1 MTVRTRFPRNGFT
14 LPQGLQAI
22 GRRSPDLPWLLL
34 LLAMPVLVH
43 LPELA
48 GLISSDPLLLVSGL
62 GVDVPGGV
70 LLPGQPGWIDGNAGV
85 TVQALGRLVARD
97 WAHGIVPWWNPY
109 SGVGVPLAG
118 EYQPAA
124 FFLPWVLLLGFDN
137 GVLLLKV
144 ALQIVAGLGC
154 WGLGRRLGFARP
166 VAAMGGL
173 LFAFNGSFAWASD
186 APIQPMAFLPLILLG
201 IEQARDAAGPAG
213 GWLTLGFGLGWSLLA
228 GFPETAF
235 LDGLLAVAWSLVR
248 LAGEGRNWPGLARR
262 LALGGVFGLL
272 LAGPQLVAF
281 IDFLPD
287 AFVGSHAGPIGS
299 PLPAAGFA
307 MWLMPWLHGPI
318 QLDRIPD
325 LWFGLGGYLG
335 AAPVLLAGLG
345 LAMRS
350 GHEHGLRWMLVGW
363 IVLVVGKTTEL
374 QPFAALADA
383 IPMMAHTVVSR
394 YATAS
399 VELAVILLACFTV
412 NDWCTGRTLTRKR
425 IAIGLAAFGA
435 IVLLCLVLA
444 WPISRTMPGRP
455 RLLSLLLLVVVAG
468 TLTTLLRRPP
478 TRRRL
483 GRVALV
489 VVGEALILFALPL
502 TSGRDGGH
510 LDTGTIA
517 FLRANLGLQRFTTL
531 GGALVPNYGAYWG
544 LASIN
549 HNLIPVPQRWSDYLH
564 RAIDPDSDPVQF
576 YGADGGNMAGIR
588 RRAAALAPR
597 IDALAGLGVRYL
609 LQDHGHDWLM
619 VPAVPE
625 DGRTDTGFTGLV
637 GSDVLTAIYPHG
649 PPSTMQVGRLSIM
662 LGTFRSQSNG
672 PLLATLCNG
681 TVCAHGSAD
690 LRSAVDNGAM
700 SITLDR
706 TVTLR
711 PNQPFRL
718 ALAHPDGPRVAIWLW
733 HRGEAA
739 APSLPRLGLQDGF
752 APTLALVHQG
762 EAADIYALPE
772 PAAYAEIRGRC
783 SLRIVS
789 RTRMIADCA
798 APATLVRREL
808 FLPGWRFRIAGGW
821 QPVAREG
828 VLFQSAALP
837 TGHSVIVF
845 AYAPPHAIFGWS
857 ALLAALAMLAAT
869 FGLRR
874 ASGLT

>member
-1 MTVRTRFPRNGFT
+1 MTVPTRIPRNGFT
-14 LPQGLQAI
+14 FMQAL

-62 GVDVPGGV
+62 GIDVPGGV

-109 SGVGVPLAG
+109 AGLGVPLAG

-144 ALQIVAGLGC
+144 TLQIVAGLGC
-154 WGLGRRLGFARP
+154 WGLGRRLGFVRP
-166 VAAMGGL
+166 VAAMSGL

-201 IEQARDAAGPAG
+201 VEQARDRAGWTG

-235 LDGLLAVAWSLVR
+235 LDGLLVLAWSLVR
-248 LAGEGRNWPGLARR
+248 LVGQGRNWPGLARR

-287 AFVGSHAGPIGS
+287 AFVGSHAGPIVS

-318 QLDRIPD
+318 QLDRMAD

-335 AAPVLLAGLG
+335 AAPVLLAGVG
-345 LAMRS
+345 LAVR
-350 GHEHGLRWMLVGW
+350 GGRERALRWMLVDW
-363 IVLVVGKTTEL
+363 VVLVVGKTAEL

-383 IPMMAHTVVSR
+383 IPMMTHAVVSR

-399 VELAVILLACFTV
+399 VELAIILLACFTV
-412 NDWCTGRTLTRKR
+412 DDWCRSRILTRKR
-425 IAIGLAAFGA
+425 IAIGLAGFSA

-444 WPISRTMPGRP
+444 WPVSRTRLGIPW
-455 RLLSLLLLVVVAG
+455 LLSLSLLVMVAG
-468 TLTTLLRRPP
+468 TLTTLLGRPA

-483 GRVALV
+483 GGVALV
-489 VVGEALILFALPL
+489 AVGEALILFAVPL
-502 TSGRDGGH
+502 ASGRTGGH

-549 HNLIPVPQRWSDYLH
+549 HNLIPVPRRWSDYLH

-576 YGADGGNMAGIR
+576 YGADGGNLAGIR
-588 RRAAALAPR
+588 RRATALALR
-597 IDALAGLGVRYL
+597 IDALAALGVRYL
-609 LQDHGHDWLM
+609 LQDRGHDWLA

-625 DGRTDTGFTGLV
+625 DGRADAGFTGLD
-637 GSDVLTAIYPHG
+637 GSNVLTATYPHG
-649 PPSTMQVGRLSIM
+649 PPPTMQVGRLSVM
-662 LGTFRSQSNG
+662 LGTFQSRSSG

-681 TVCAHGSAD
+681 TDCAHGSAD
-690 LRSAVDNGAM
+690 LETAVDNGAM
-700 SITLDR
+700 SIRLDR
-706 TVTLR
+706 TVTIR
-711 PNQPFRL
+711 PDQPFRL
-718 ALAHPDGPRVAIWLW
+718 TLAHPNGARVAIWLW
-733 HRGEAA
+733 HRGEAV

-752 APTLALVHQG
+752 ASRLALVHRG
-762 EAADIYALPE
+762 EAADIYALPD
-772 PAAYAEIRGRC
+772 PAAYAEVDGPC
-783 SLRIVS
+783 QLQIVS
-789 RTRMIADCA
+789 RTRMIADCTA
-798 APATLVRREL
+798 SGTLVRREL
-808 FLPGWRFRIAGGW
+808 FLPGWTFRIAGVR

-828 VLFQSAALP
+828 ELFQSAALP
-837 TGHSVIVF
+837 IGHSEIEF
-845 AYAPPHAIFGWS
+845 AYAPPHAMLGWC
-857 ALLAALAMLAAT
+857 ALLLALAMLGGN
-869 FGLRR
+869 FGSRLARR
-874 ASGLT
+874 PTWV

>member
-1 MTVRTRFPRNGFT
+1 M
-14 LPQGLQAI
+14 QAT

-43 LPELA
+43 LAELA

-109 SGVGVPLAG
+109 SGLGVPLAG

-124 FFLPWVLLLGFDN
+124 FFLPWVLLLGFGN

-144 ALQIVAGLGC
+144 ALQIISGLGC
-154 WGLGRRLGFARP
+154 WGLCRRLGFVRP

-201 IEQARDAAGPAG
+201 IEQARDPAGRLG

-235 LDGLLAVAWSLVR
+235 LDGLLALAWSLVR
-248 LAGEGRNWPGLARR
+248 LVEAGRNRPALARR

-272 LAGPQLVAF
+272 LVGPQLVAF

-318 QLDRIPD
+318 QLDRNAE

-335 AAPVLLAGLG
+335 AAPVLLAALG
-345 LAMRS
+345 LAAR
-350 GHEHGLRWMLVGW
+350 GCHERALRWMLVGW
-363 IVLVVGKTTEL
+363 LVLVVGKTAEL
-374 QPFAALADA
+374 QPFAAIADA

-412 NDWCTGRTLTRKR
+412 NDWCMGRSFTRTRIVTGVSL
-425 IAIGLAAFGA
+425 FGT
-435 IVLLCLVLA
+435 IVLLCLILA
-444 WPISRTMPGRP
+444 WPVSRTMSRIPW
-455 RLLSLLLLVVVAG
+455 LLSLFLLVLVAG
-468 TLTTLLRRPP
+468 SLIALLRRPP

-483 GRVALV
+483 GGAVLV
-489 VVGEALILFALPL
+489 VVGEALVLFTVPL
-502 TSGRDGGH
+502 ASGRTGGH
-510 LDTGTIA
+510 LDTGTVA

-531 GGALVPNYGAYWG
+531 GSALVPNYGAYWG

-549 HNLIPVPQRWSDYLH
+549 HNLIPVPRRWSDYLH

-588 RRAAALAPR
+588 RRATALAPR
-597 IDALAGLGVRYL
+597 IDALASLGVRYL
-609 LQDHGHDWLM
+609 LQDHGHDWLT

-625 DGRTDTGFTGLV
+625 DGRTDTGFTGLD
-637 GSDVLTAIYPHG
+637 GRDVLAATYPQG
-649 PPSTMQVGRLSIM
+649 PPSTMQVGRLSVM
-662 LGTFRSQSNG
+662 LGTFRSQSSG
-672 PLLATLCNG
+672 LLLATLCNG
-681 TVCAHGSAD
+681 TTCAHGSAD
-690 LRSAVDNGAM
+690 LRSAIDNGAM

-711 PNQPFRL
+711 PDQPFRL

-733 HRGEAA
+733 HRGEAG
-739 APSLPRLGLQDGF
+739 APSLPRLSLQDGF
-752 APTLALVHQG
+752 VPTLTLVHQG
-762 EAADIYALPE
+762 EAADIYALPG
-772 PAAYAEIRGRC
+772 PAAYAETNGPCRLQIE
-783 SLRIVS
+783 S
-789 RTRMIADCA
+789 RTRMIADCS

-808 FLPGWRFRIAGGW
+808 FLPGWRVRIAGGW
-821 QPVAREG
+821 HPVAREG
-828 VLFQSAALP
+828 ELFQSAALP
-837 TGHSVIVF
+837 TGHSEIIF
-845 AYAPPHAIFGWS
+845 SYAPPHAILGWC

-869 FGLRR
+869 FGPRR
-874 ASGLT
+874 ARRLT